1 MIPEEVENRIA
12 RYYFHN
18 YLPTKIGEELESLLL
33 HYYLMDEELLIH
45 DPYWVKYK
53 EEPLFY
59 ISLLIDYDI
68 SADYTLPNMIATKNY
83 FLEEFMI
90 TEET

>member
-33 HYYLMDEELLIH
+33 HYYLMDEEP
-45 DPYWVKYK
+45 D
-53 EEPLFY
+53 
-59 ISLLIDYDI
+59 
-68 SADYTLPNMIATKNY
+68 
-83 FLEEFMI
+83 
-90 TEET
+90 TEETVSMAIQFINNASLN